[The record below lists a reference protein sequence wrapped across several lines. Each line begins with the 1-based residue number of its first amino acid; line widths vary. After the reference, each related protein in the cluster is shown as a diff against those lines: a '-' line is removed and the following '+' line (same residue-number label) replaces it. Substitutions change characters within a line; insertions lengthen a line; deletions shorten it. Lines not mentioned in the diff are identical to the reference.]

1 VSLRWYEHVFRRM
14 LFRVPWR
21 VGSGGWACMKLGQCG
36 GVAWGGRRVAGEGT
50 VKIVNQWLDRNGAQ
64 FCMS

>member
-1 VSLRWYEHVFRRM
+1 
-14 LFRVPWR
+14 
-21 VGSGGWACMKLGQCG
+21 MKLGQCG